1 MSDQELD
8 FALYQLIL
16 KNEEQKL
23 MDICLSRAKK
33 LGEEIS
39 SLTPSQLN
47 GVADLAIDAE
57 KIDLKEVYKRNDKR
71 WKNQQLKSTVEAD
84 EKVFQAKADQAVA
97 DSDKALAKALGLE
110 LKHPSKL
117 LPIAERQLQFKM
129 RLLQVYLTAAVEFAR
144 VKQSEGRN

>member
-1 MSDQELD
+1 MSDQEME
-8 FALYQLIL
+8 FALYQQIL

-33 LGEEIS
+33 LAEEIS

-47 GVADLAIDAE
+47 GVADLAIDAKEIDLE
-57 KIDLKEVYKRNDKR
+57 KIYKRNDKR
-71 WKNQQLKSTVEAD
+71 WKNQQLESTVKAD
-84 EKVFQAKADQAVA
+84 EKVFQAKADQAVNN
-97 DSDKALAKALGLE
+97 SDKALAKALGEKYL
-110 LKHPSKL
+110 SKL

-144 VKQSEGRN
+144 VKQS